1 MILDY
6 IHVHVYK
13 KDVILFRFNYKL
25 YIYKRNLDIHMLELR
40 F

>member
-6 IHVHVYK
+6 IHVHVE
-13 KDVILFRFNYKL
+13 KDVILSRFNYKL